1 MTEIGE
7 KNREAYLSIIKRFW
21 NGFDDASMKYIE
33 ERTKDTW
40 EFIPEF
46 KQLMD
51 KFGVEDQRIRFDV
64 NMNEP
69 SVQSMFRDS
78 DKAYLIFVEKFS
90 HCICTAK
97 SEYGCKI
104 SYADFISNMVVFKKN
119 KTKIKKVIETIYNEH
134 SDIFAADFG
143 IRTNDPAVI
152 TKNIMKVFEYIGSY
166 KKSSKKIQM
175 VLSWNPCDWLLSSTK
190 QENYSSCFDIDK
202 KDGSSGYQYM
212 TGLPFLCGDK
222 NRIMVYVTD
231 GTKKEFMGI
240 NVDSI
245 MTRSWIILDKVN
257 NFCVVKWYPMATF
270 DVDSI
275 INITKIKNFV
285 SGTSFQGGKYD
296 LDPLNINGTIIS
308 VYNDMGNWDMD
319 GKRLFH
325 SNEMEKGGQ
334 QIFTVDGTNIGIQ
347 RGDGSNSYQF
357 NFDGSAAAHS
367 FRLSEWKKNGWSM
380 KNFFRKYICS
390 SCGKEDTGFF
400 VNGKNGTSF
409 ICHECYSTKIIT
421 CPHCGNTYNIEEGK
435 SPEFHFI
442 KFRRGPSQKVCK
454 LCYESMKDY
463 ICDIC
468 GTYSENGSRTDD
480 KKYICKNCIDSGTS
494 GYKKCSTCGTLSKN
508 SKAIYSKLDNSLK
521 FSCKKC
527 FKNIKFSEDYSGRG
541 LFGKLYEY
549 DVRDVLSGEQA
560 IE

>member
-7 KNREAYLSIIKRFW
+7 KNREAYLSIVKRFW

-51 KFGVEDQRIRFDV
+51 KFGVEDQRIRFDID
-64 NMNEP
+64 MNEP

-104 SYADFISNMVVFKKN
+104 SYADFISNLVVFKKN

-202 KDGSSGYQYM
+202 KDGSSGNQYM

-245 MTRSWIILDKVN
+245 MTRSWVILDKAN

-275 INITKIKNFV
+275 VSITKIRNFV
-285 SGTSFQGGKYD
+285 SASSFQGGKYD
-296 LDPLNINGTIIS
+296 LDVLNINGTVIS

-325 SNEMEKGGQ
+325 SNEMVKGGQ
-334 QIFTVDGTNIGIQ
+334 QIFTVDGTNVDTR
-347 RGDGSNSYQF
+347 RGAGSY
-357 NFDGSAAAHS
+357 NFHFPDNVHSS
-367 FRLSEWKKNGWSM
+367 FRLSEWKNNGWSM
-380 KNFFRKYICS
+380 KNFFPKYICS

-400 VNGKNGTSF
+400 VDSSKGNSF
-409 ICHECYSTKIIT
+409 VCHECYSKKMIL
-421 CPHCGNTYNIEEGK
+421 CPHCGKTYYIENGEK
-435 SPEFHFI
+435 QPEFHFV
-442 KFRRGPSQKVCK
+442 KV
-454 LCYESMKDY
+454 
-463 ICDIC
+463 
-468 GTYSENGSRTDD
+468 
-480 KKYICKNCIDSGTS
+480 
-494 GYKKCSTCGTLSKN
+494 
-508 SKAIYSKLDNSLK
+508 
-521 FSCKKC
+521 
-527 FKNIKFSEDYSGRG
+527 
-541 LFGKLYEY
+541 
-549 DVRDVLSGEQA
+549 
-560 IE
+560 

>member
-7 KNREAYLSIIKRFW
+7 KNREAYLSLIKKFW

-40 EFIPEF
+40 EFVPEF
-46 KQLMD
+46 KELMD
-51 KFGVEDQRIRFDV
+51 KFGVEDQRVRFDLDMQ
-64 NMNEP
+64 NP
-69 SVQSMFRDS
+69 SIQKLFRDG
-78 DKAYLIFVEKFS
+78 DKAYGLFRRKFENVLGFLS
-90 HCICTAK
+90 ENGNTITYSNFIENTA
-97 SEYGCKI
+97 
-104 SYADFISNMVVFKKN
+104 VFRKN
-119 KTKIKKVIETIYNEH
+119 KTKIKKIFQTIYEENQ
-134 SDIFAADFG
+134 DIFGRDFG
-143 IRTNDPAVI
+143 TTDK
-152 TKNIMKVFEYIGSY
+152 TKIEEKIVKAFEEIGTY

-175 VLSWNPCDWLLSSTK
+175 VLTWNPADWLLSSTA
-190 QENYSSCFDIDK
+190 QPNYSSCFNIDNPRE
-202 KDGSSGYQYM
+202 GGYKYM

-296 LDPLNINGTIIS
+296 LDPLNINGIIIY

-347 RGDGSNSYQF
+347 RGDSSNSYQF
-357 NFDGSAAAHS
+357 NFDGSAAHS
-367 FRLSEWKKNGWSM
+367 FKLSEWKKNGWSM
-380 KNFFRKYICS
+380 KNFFRKSICS

-454 LCYESMKDY
+454 SCYESMKDY

-521 FSCKKC
+521 FSCKEC